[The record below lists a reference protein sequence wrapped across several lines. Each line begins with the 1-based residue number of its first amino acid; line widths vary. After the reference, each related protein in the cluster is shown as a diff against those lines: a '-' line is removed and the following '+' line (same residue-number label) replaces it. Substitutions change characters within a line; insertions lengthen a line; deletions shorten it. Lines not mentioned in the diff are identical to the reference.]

1 MSNLIAK
8 KIFASAVAASTVL
21 GSFGSLA
28 LVAKASPHGAG
39 SVIQAAGDPTVWF
52 ITNDGMRRPFTSG
65 GALQSY
71 GFLSF
76 SQVVTANTD
85 DLALPVGA
93 FIPPADGT
101 IFCATETKGNDVK
114 GECSVI
120 TGGQKASVT
129 SAAVFN
135 GQGYSFSNAYYGD
148 SSFLTKTSNIDN
160 AAGAHLMGT
169 LINKAGTVYLVGPSG
184 GLLGIPDI
192 ATFNSWGYSF
202 AKVVAGNAADTGS
215 QTGVMA
221 SRVPGQLSPTGLV
234 TPPTTGSVTIAA
246 ASNNPA
252 SATVPVGS
260 TNVAFLKFTI
270 SNNASSA
277 ATVSGITVNRSG
289 AGNTSDFDNVYLY
302 NGDERL
308 TSGRTINNSTNQAVF
323 NGLNLTVP
331 ANGSLTLTVL
341 ADMSTT
347 AGAGN
352 VHILSVSNM
361 TLVSGTASG
370 AASGNAMTI
379 ATASSGSVTVA
390 ANGGT
395 LQNPKVGQ
403 TNFKIAQ
410 FQVTAGSEEDLT
422 LKRIA
427 LFNGG
432 GISKQYLS
440 NFKLRQNGVDVAT
453 ATSIDSKDK
462 ITFTLNFALDKGNSR
477 TFEVYAD
484 IAGSAK
490 PNDTIKLYLEESSDL
505 FAMGRTFGFGARVT
519 RTLYDNSPSDASN
532 ASLTTVEGGKMTVS
546 FSGPAGMDI
555 ARDGRDVE
563 IFNFTI
569 AAQNNIEV
577 RQLGLD
583 FDNGG
588 SGTADFVNAS
598 NVPHFTDVKI
608 WDTTNNTVVWGPRD
622 FSGIDGGAGDTTQS
636 ITFPEDVVLNAGQSK
651 AYKVTMD
658 VANLSTIDDGEK
670 IRATLDISDFDSQV
684 KNLDNNTFLATSEI
698 VPTAD
703 LAGNQMTIKVAG
715 LAISLAGTP
724 TSSSFVKGSTGI
736 PAVGLNFQ
744 TGTAKDIKVNSVTL
758 TGLMDSNADNTGAVG
773 VEGGVNVSDSVIS
786 VELYDGATK
795 IGNTESPAVT
805 TGLVSFTNLNWTIAK
820 GTTKTLVV
828 KFNSNSSL
836 TANDIVK
843 FGIAASG
850 VSANDADGNSIVPT
864 GLPVN
869 QSTTMTTGTNVTL
882 TGAGTVTVTNA
893 PEETDV
899 TDSHI
904 VIAGGA
910 ATTLAKFKFNAASE
924 EMQLT
929 KLRLSVPTAQTD
941 EVLNLWLF
949 SGGVAIAGPVTPT
962 GAGLADFNSISGFI
976 IPKDGNR
983 VLEVKADLNTISAGG
998 DSGADILVT
1007 MEGDA
1012 AENFEVRGTGTSN
1025 TLIVSHTG
1033 GDLAAS
1039 GTMRYYKTKPTV
1051 NKVATASTITTGVE
1065 QEFYKFT
1072 VGADAA
1078 EDVALRQI
1086 KFSVVITDVNADNTL
1101 TVDNFKIFRGNTD
1114 LSNSAL
1120 IQAADG
1126 TLLEAASLAEG
1137 SNTVVVTFG
1146 STGLNGEEVI
1156 PKGTTNTY
1164 SLRGT
1169 PTGFT
1174 DGSDDDSV
1182 SAELSRDAA
1191 TQTTGHVY
1199 IEDTD
1204 ATASEV
1210 VLQLSN
1216 GAAANSAANF
1226 IWSDNSGGVNGSVAH
1241 SPAVADGS
1249 ANPDTGLA
1257 SHSADWINGY
1267 LVRNFPLGSSLATF

>member
-1 MSNLIAK
+1 
-8 KIFASAVAASTVL
+8 
-21 GSFGSLA
+21 
-28 LVAKASPHGAG
+28 
-39 SVIQAAGDPTVWF
+39 
-52 ITNDGMRRPFTSG
+52 
-65 GALQSY
+65 
-71 GFLSF
+71 
-76 SQVVTANTD
+76 
-85 DLALPVGA
+85 
-93 FIPPADGT
+93 
-101 IFCATETKGNDVK
+101 
-114 GECSVI
+114 
-120 TGGQKASVT
+120 
-129 SAAVFN
+129 
-135 GQGYSFSNAYYGD
+135 
-148 SSFLTKTSNIDN
+148 
-160 AAGAHLMGT
+160 
-169 LINKAGTVYLVGPSG
+169 
-184 GLLGIPDI
+184 
-192 ATFNSWGYSF
+192 
-202 AKVVAGNAADTGS
+202 
-215 QTGVMA
+215 
-221 SRVPGQLSPTGLV
+221 
-234 TPPTTGSVTIAA
+234 
-246 ASNNPA
+246 
-252 SATVPVGS
+252 
-260 TNVAFLKFTI
+260 
-270 SNNASSA
+270 
-277 ATVSGITVNRSG
+277 
-289 AGNTSDFDNVYLY
+289 
-302 NGDERL
+302 
-308 TSGRTINNSTNQAVF
+308 
-323 NGLNLTVP
+323 
-331 ANGSLTLTVL
+331 
-341 ADMSTT
+341 
-347 AGAGN
+347 
-352 VHILSVSNM
+352 
-361 TLVSGTASG
+361 
-370 AASGNAMTI
+370 
-379 ATASSGSVTVA
+379 
-390 ANGGT
+390 
-395 LQNPKVGQ
+395 
-403 TNFKIAQ
+403 
-410 FQVTAGSEEDLT
+410 
-422 LKRIA
+422 
-427 LFNGG
+427 
-432 GISKQYLS
+432 
-440 NFKLRQNGVDVAT
+440 
-453 ATSIDSKDK
+453 
-462 ITFTLNFALDKGNSR
+462 
-477 TFEVYAD
+477 
-484 IAGSAK
+484 
-490 PNDTIKLYLEESSDL
+490 
-505 FAMGRTFGFGARVT
+505 
-519 RTLYDNSPSDASN
+519 
-532 ASLTTVEGGKMTVS
+532 
-546 FSGPAGMDI
+546 
-555 ARDGRDVE
+555 
-563 IFNFTI
+563 
-569 AAQNNIEV
+569 
-577 RQLGLD
+577 
-583 FDNGG
+583 
-588 SGTADFVNAS
+588 
-598 NVPHFTDVKI
+598 
-608 WDTTNNTVVWGPRD
+608 
-622 FSGIDGGAGDTTQS
+622 
-636 ITFPEDVVLNAGQSK
+636 
-651 AYKVTMD
+651 
-658 VANLSTIDDGEK
+658 
-670 IRATLDISDFDSQV
+670 
-684 KNLDNNTFLATSEI
+684 
-698 VPTAD
+698 
-703 LAGNQMTIKVAG
+703 
-715 LAISLAGTP
+715 
-724 TSSSFVKGSTGI
+724 
-736 PAVGLNFQ
+736 
-744 TGTAKDIKVNSVTL
+744 
-758 TGLMDSNADNTGAVG
+758 
-773 VEGGVNVSDSVIS
+773 
-786 VELYDGATK
+786 
-795 IGNTESPAVT
+795 
-805 TGLVSFTNLNWTIAK
+805 LVSFTNLNWTIAK